1 MMKELKEK
9 LYIIIFE
16 HDTKGGKLFDVV
28 LILMILLSVIS
39 VMLETVE
46 YYWIHYSNVFFF
58 LEWFFTL
65 SFTLELILRL
75 YSTDEKK
82 KYLLSFYGFVDVVS
96 IIPTYLAVIIP
107 GAQAFMIVRAM
118 RLLRLF
124 RILKLSR
131 YTIAGSELQTALV
144 ASRAKIIVFLFFI
157 TTIVTLMGAAMFYI
171 ESPESGFTSIP
182 TSIYWAIVTMTT
194 VGYGDI
200 TPVTT
205 LGKFLSACLMLLGYG
220 VIAVPTGI
228 ITSEM
233 TKAVNQEKSTCQTC
247 SNNQN
252 LNSRY
257 CSDCGRKLKD

>member
-1 MMKELKEK
+1 MSNLKNK
-9 LYIIIFE
+9 IYTIIFE
-16 HDTKGGKLFDVV
+16 HDTKAGKLFDVV

-39 VMLETVE
+39 VMLETVQF
-46 YYWIHYSNVFFF
+46 YWVNYSHVFDF
-58 LEWFFTL
+58 LEWFFTI
-65 SFTLELILRL
+65 SFTLELALRL
-75 YSTDEKK
+75 YSTDKK
-82 KYLLSFYGFVDVVS
+82 KEYLLSFYGFVDVVS
-96 IIPTYLAVIIP
+96 ILPTYLSFMIP
-107 GAQAFMIVRAM
+107 GAEAFMLVRAM

-131 YTIAGSELQTALV
+131 YTNAGSELQTALI
-144 ASRAKIIVFLFFI
+144 ASRAKITVFLFFI

-200 TPVTT
+200 TPITT
-205 LGKFLSACLMLLGYG
+205 LGKLFSAMLMLLGYG

-233 TKAVNQEKSTCQTC
+233 SKTKEMESSSCDFCDGKVLETSFCPE
-247 SNNQN
+247 
-252 LNSRY
+252 
-257 CSDCGRKLKD
+257 CGKKV